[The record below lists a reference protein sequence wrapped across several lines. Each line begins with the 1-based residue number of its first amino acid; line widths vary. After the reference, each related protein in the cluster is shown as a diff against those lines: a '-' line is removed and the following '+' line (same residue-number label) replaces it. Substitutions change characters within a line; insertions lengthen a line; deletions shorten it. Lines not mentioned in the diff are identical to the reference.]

1 MKKSRLDIKLKYYL
15 IIFFSQFILC
25 SAHAAYTTLSAT
37 IDTSSIANT
46 DALITFDFIPG
57 GSPVINTVSIFNF
70 LTDGTM
76 SSGTAILTGDAAGDL
91 ISSATL
97 QNTSFFNEIMQP
109 ISLGN
114 SITFNVTL
122 SQEFS
127 GSIPDALSVFLL
139 DASYMPLF
147 HTTDPT
153 GADSLFLLSIDGTAT
168 GNLDIYAADSAI
180 SNPVT
185 WSAQP
190 VTVPIPATVWLF
202 LSGLISFGLNRHS
215 AKNRVD
221 NII

>member
-1 MKKSRLDIKLKYYL
+1 MKNSRFNIKQKSYL
-15 IIFFSQFILC
+15 IIFVSQFFLYP
-25 SAHAAYTTLSAT
+25 AHAAYTTLSAT
-37 IDTSSIANT
+37 IDTSSIVNT
-46 DALITFDFIPG
+46 DALIAFDFIPG
-57 GSPVINTVSIFNF
+57 DSPVLNAVSIFSF
-70 LTDGTM
+70 LTDGTITT
-76 SSGTAILTGDAAGDL
+76 GTAILTGDAIGDL
-91 ISSATL
+91 TSNASL

-153 GADSLFLLSIDGTAT
+153 GSDSLFLFSIDGTAT
-168 GNLDIYAADSAI
+168 GNLNIYAADSAI

-185 WSAQP
+185 WSAQL

-202 LSGLISFGLNRHS
+202 LPGLFSFGLNRHS
-215 AKNRVD
+215 AKKSRR
-221 NII
+221 